1 MARLSDLVVI
11 GMLGWLTF
19 SWLLVLLVKAGPLNA
34 LSVLATL
41 ITIGLLIAAELVS
54 GYGTVTLRDKV
65 SVFAYGGFI
74 IFVIAV
80 IVRVR
85 DILLGQ

>member
-11 GMLGWLTF
+11 GMLGWVTF
-19 SWLLVLLVKAGPLNA
+19 SWLLVLLVKADPLNA
-34 LSVLATL
+34 LSVLVTL

-65 SVFAYGGFI
+65 SVFAYGGFL
-74 IFVIAV
+74 IFVIVV